1 MDRLIYTAMTG
12 AKQVTEQQTTVAH
25 NLANVG
31 TTGFRAQI
39 DAFRAMPV
47 PGGEKPTRAQVQS
60 HTVAAD
66 FAPGAIQQTGRTLD
80 VALPG
85 AGWLSVLGADGREA
99 YTRSGSLK
107 LGPDGAL
114 LTQSGLPVLGDG
126 GPLNLPPDVEILIG
140 RDGTIST
147 LQPGASP
154 AVAEQVGRLKLV
166 NPPQAGLARGDDGLF
181 RLRSGADA
189 EADPAVRLESGAL
202 EGSNVSVVDA
212 MVRMIDLGRQFDTQ
226 MSLLKHADGN
236 ASKAD
241 QVLSLN

>member
-12 AKQVTEQQTTVAH
+12 AKQVAEQQTTVAH

-31 TTGFRAQI
+31 SAGFRAQI

-60 HTVAAD
+60 STIAAD
-66 FAPGAIQQTGRTLD
+66 FTPGTIQQTGRMLD
-80 VALPG
+80 VALPD
-85 AGWLSVLGADGREA
+85 AGWLSVLGSDGREA

-107 LGPDGAL
+107 VGPDGAL
-114 LTQSGLPVLGDG
+114 ITQSGLPVIGEA
-126 GPLNLPPDVEILIG
+126 GPINLPPDTEITIA
-140 RDGTIST
+140 RDGSISA
-147 LQPGASP
+147 LQPGIRP

-166 NPPQAGLARGDDGLF
+166 NPPAADLARGDDGLF
-181 RLRSGADA
+181 RLRNGADA

-226 MSLLKHADGN
+226 MNLLKHADGN

>member
-12 AKQVTEQQTTVAH
+12 AKQLAEQQTTVSH

-31 TTGFRAQI
+31 TGGFRAQI
-39 DAFRAMPV
+39 DSFLAAPV
-47 PGGEKPTRAQVQS
+47 SGGSMPTRTQVRS
-60 HTVAAD
+60 SNVAAD
-66 FAPGAIQQTGRTLD
+66 FTPGAIQQTGRVLD

-85 AGWLSVLGADGREA
+85 VGWLSVLGADGREA
-99 YTRSGSLK
+99 YTRSGALK

-114 LTQSGLPVLGDG
+114 TTRAGLPVIGDS
-126 GPLNLPPDVEILIG
+126 GPLNLPPDTELMIA
-140 RDGTIST
+140 RDGTISA
-147 LQPGASP
+147 LQPGVTP
-154 AVAEQVGRLKLV
+154 AVAEVVGRLKLV
-166 NPPQAGLARGDDGLF
+166 NPPPETLARGDDGLF
-181 RLRSGADA
+181 RLRTGADA
-189 EADPAVRLESGAL
+189 QADPAVMIESGAL
-202 EGSNVSVVDA
+202 EGSNVNVVDA

>member
-1 MDRLIYTAMTG
+1 MSAMLTTAKRENVYSP
-12 AKQVTEQQTTVAH
+12 AE
-25 NLANVG
+25 LA
-31 TTGFRAQI
+31 
-39 DAFRAMPV
+39 AFRAV
-47 PGGEKPTRAQVQS
+47 RTIGPGMPTRFFVVD
-60 HTVAAD
+60 TTIGPD
-66 FAPGAIQQTGRTLD
+66 FTPGPLMQTGRPLD
-80 VALPG
+80 VAVKG
-85 AGWLSVLGADGREA
+85 QGWIAVQGPDGREA
-99 YTRSGSLK
+99 YTRGGSLK

-114 LTQSGLPVLGDG
+114 LTQSGLPVLGEG
-126 GPLNLPPDVEILIG
+126 GPLNLPPDVELMIG
-140 RDGTIST
+140 RDGTISA
-147 LQPGASP
+147 LQPGVSP

-166 NPPQAGLARGDDGLF
+166 NPPQADLARSDDGLF

-226 MSLLKHADGN
+226 MSMLKHADGN